1 MKKLTFTAIG
11 ALTLALAVPALAATT
26 GMGKGPHGYHHGGM
40 FQKADTNGDGAIT
53 LEEAK
58 AKSADMFAKLD
69 LDGNGSL
76 TQEEMSEAG
85 QKMRAERRKEMAG
98 KRFERLDLN
107 DDGSVTREE
116 MEEAAEKRMKRSG
129 DRDFGKYHRG
139 GDYGHHGKHGK
150 RGDGPRFGRA
160 DTDKDG
166 KVSLA
171 EFNAGGEKMFK
182 RFDRD
187 DDGKI
192 ELKSDRPFMKRLA
205 KADTNEDGV
214 ITKEEAGAFGT
225 ERFKALDGDG
235 DGYLSREER
244 KAAWSKGREGR
255 REAHFKMLDADGN
268 GSVSLAEFQ
277 ARTEKMFGYMDRN
290 DDGKVE
296 RGEGRHGFGK
306 RG

>member
-11 ALTLALAVPALAATT
+11 ALTVALAVPALAATT
-26 GMGKGPHGYHHGGM
+26 GMGKGPQGYHHGGM
-40 FQKADTNGDGAIT
+40 FQKADANGDGAVT
-53 LEEAK
+53 LDEAK
-58 AKSADMFAKLD
+58 AQSADMFAKLD
-69 LDGNGSL
+69 LDGTGSL
-76 TQEEMSEAG
+76 TREEMTEAR
-85 QKMRAERRKEMAG
+85 QKMRVERRKEMAG
-98 KRFERLDLN
+98 KRFERMDLN

-129 DRDFGKYHRG
+129 DRDYDKSRRG
-139 GDYGHHGKHGK
+139 DGYGHHGKYGK
-150 RGDGPRFGRA
+150 RGDWQRFGRA

-187 DDGKI
+187 GDGKI
-192 ELKSDRPFMKRLA
+192 ELKKDSPFMSRLA
-205 KADTNEDGV
+205 AADTNKDGV
-214 ITKEEAGAFGT
+214 ITKDEAGAFAA
-225 ERFKALDGDG
+225 ERFKAMDSDGDG
-235 DGYLSREER
+235 SLSKAER
-244 KAAWSKGREGR
+244 KAAWSER
-255 REAHFKMLDADGN
+255 REERRGAHFKMLDADGN
-268 GSVSLAEFQ
+268 GSVTLAEFQ

-296 RGEGRHGFGK
+296 RGEGRRGFGK